1 MAYEKEYE
9 LALEAAMQAGKY
21 LENLGQAQVDSQKG
35 RDIKLAADKKSEE
48 LIIDILRSTGI
59 PILSEDRG
67 CVGEN
72 QGSRRW
78 IVDPLDGTANFWKG
92 MRDLSCVSVA
102 LWEDSRPVL
111 GVVNR
116 FFSQEIYAGIA
127 GEGAWRNGKPIH
139 TSSVIHRK
147 DAVLATGFPVKRDYG
162 TESLASFIQ
171 NVQSFKKIR
180 MLGAAAIMGSFV
192 ADGRIDAYTE
202 EQIMLWD
209 VAASSAIV
217 TSAGGIADVIPL
229 KENKCICRLFAN
241 RELYE
246 EYMQEIAVKE

>member
-1 MAYEKEYE
+1 M
-9 LALEAAMQAGKY
+9 
-21 LENLGQAQVDSQKG
+21 
-35 RDIKLAADKKSEE
+35 
-48 LIIDILRSTGI
+48 
-59 PILSEDRG
+59 
-67 CVGEN
+67 
-72 QGSRRW
+72 
-78 IVDPLDGTANFWKG
+78 
-92 MRDLSCVSVA
+92 
-102 LWEDSRPVL
+102 
-111 GVVNR
+111 
-116 FFSQEIYAGIA
+116 
-127 GEGAWRNGKPIH
+127 
-139 TSSVIHRK
+139 
-147 DAVLATGFPVKRDYG
+147 ATGFPVKRDYG